1 MNQNYKEMKIK
12 VYCESTRSGIMGTG
26 GTETTE
32 TEFVAEFEAESREK
46 AIEEFKNFF
55 LTKDRT
61 FHIYS
66 NGKAEI
72 EWKNPADHQPYQRT
86 LITKTWYINI

>member
-12 VYCESTRSGIMGTG
+12 VYCESTRSGIMETG

-46 AIEEFKNFF
+46 AIEKFKIFF

-61 FHIYS
+61 FYNYS
-66 NGKAEI
+66 NGKVEI
-72 EWKNPADHQPYQRT
+72 EWKNPTDHQPYQRT